1 VTRKKKEVIFYPLKI
16 QLKKLKG
23 AASILKVPPIG
34 ICVFFV
40 VVVKDRWYFF
50 YIVSKSTY

>member
-1 VTRKKKEVIFYPLKI
+1 MTRKKKGVIFYPLKI